1 MSFNYKPFIE
11 KLQEKADAWR
21 NFCICIACK
30 NANGRPNA
38 LLQKFPYKTERIQT
52 HLKKCQH
59 FKSRN
64 PEIYASFFE
73 TELRMENDEATKNL
87 NKRVRRESSGSSIYS
102 SISWTSMFNNFI

>member
-1 MSFNYKPFIE
+1 MSFNYKPFVE

-38 LLQKFPYKTERIQT
+38 LLQKFPYKTERIRT
-52 HLKKCQH
+52 HLKNCQN
-59 FKSRN
+59 FKSKN
-64 PEIYASFFE
+64 PEMYASFFE
-73 TELRMENDEATKNL
+73 TELREENDKATEISK
-87 NKRVRRESSGSSIYS
+87 KRVRRESSGSVYS